1 MSMTLLDVCSFF
13 FQQHWFDYNV
23 DNDDNSDDDGDDDG
37 DGDNSDDDD
46 DDSDTCDG
54 SAASLPELKFYFNKW
69 PKL

>member
-1 MSMTLLDVCSFF
+1 MSMTLLGVCSFF

-23 DNDDNSDDDGDDDG
+23 DNDDNSDDDGD
-37 DGDNSDDDD
+37 NSDDDSDDD

>member
-23 DNDDNSDDDGDDDG
+23 DNDDNSDDDSDDDG
-37 DGDNSDDDD
+37 DGG
-46 DDSDTCDG
+46 TCDG
-54 SAASLPELKFYFNKW
+54 SAASLPELKFHFNKW